1 MEKESLYI
9 LKLDTQG
16 SKVKFP
22 NADMPAKLGEYTYT
36 AQRMA
41 GTPTLTATLNYP
53 SCLDELW
60 TGEEFVEFRGEKY
73 YIDQVPTSSKDN
85 KSIMYKHELQFVS
98 ERIVLENV
106 YFMDVVTAGE
116 DTYHSNSTSVKF
128 MGDINEFAGR
138 LNASM
143 TKSGIGYSVV
153 IDEDITS
160 ESKLVSLDSVYLA
173 EALQSIYTIY
183 ELPYYFV
190 GKVCHIGYT
199 ENVISTPF
207 EYKKGLVS
215 IKKTNANYKIVN
227 RVTGVGS
234 SDNIPFYYPNDDEKG
249 TIERTQNLMPSIYR
263 QTNGAERFYNALN
276 DTYKIPGTNDYYFF
290 KNTYSSKKV
299 KEIKVDFSDIKPTIE
314 NVTNASGQLFG
325 EIADIAFDDNDSD
338 ELGTGEGNNIFNGT
352 DEYVHSY
359 FYIKLHI
366 YNGDYGFNLFEQGL
380 EGGTAVI
387 NMTTGN
393 CAACEFEIG
402 VTYKDNE
409 PGRAFNPVLVDSS
422 GNLPAGDFE
431 QKVTS
436 QTSQYVESQQNTS
449 TNEVWIA
456 VKKDNTTFGVVMPN
470 ATNNYKPS
478 VGDKFVITGIKMPKS
493 LVLAA
498 EKRLDEALIK
508 YMSENN
514 DEKFSFSV
522 SFSRVFLAEN
532 SMLAGLLNE
541 NSRIYIKYNDKEYF
555 MYVNSFTCKAD
566 KNCLYDISVEL
577 TDKLSANVSALRSTI
592 TEIAG
597 DIIGERMGAS
607 LNVSDILGRIS
618 RYFISKINSDTS
630 NGLIT
635 FLKGLLIGKNGSG
648 ITVLENGMS
657 QAVVDYL
664 YVKVKAVFDEL
675 EVKKKTYVGG
685 EQVISHAGMKCNRVD
700 ELDDVYR
707 CYFKEEEDGIEIENQ
722 FTLGSLAIAQECNI
736 KTGISHH
743 VGNRYYW
750 RLVTAVGE
758 NYIDLSKTVCDPNV
772 ENDVPVAGD
781 DIVGLGHKTDITRQA
796 AIILSSV
803 NEVSP
808 SIIMYQGIN
817 DFTLTG
823 KDVISFDFDKSTG
836 KARMKVYGDTYIGD
850 KDRTTYMEYTQ
861 DKGVDIKGMFHIEKG
876 STGWKNMEGLPD
888 EIQAAAD
895 LAQEAKDAIDNAA
908 VGSVNLLRNSGFT
921 GDYETEDLSAATE
934 LSADTEL
941 YSKQLKYWTG
951 VATVSADSAA
961 GSGYSAS
968 IGSLSQSVSLIK
980 NENYVISF
988 KAKGT
993 SVAVSCGDFSTTQPL
1008 ASDYQRYTFKF
1019 AFNGTGIFMLSSTAT
1034 ICDLQLERGTIATD
1048 WKPSILDNDKA
1059 TAGFQSINYIASAIK
1074 DGSVDILGGLI
1085 LANMIQLGNY
1095 KDDKLQKVTAGVS
1108 GIYNDD
1114 DDVAFWAGGTL
1125 QQAILTVMRFRN
1137 DPNYQPTDTE
1147 WANMANFVATHGGDT
1162 FLRGYIYALGG
1173 KFRGVVEALGGF
1185 FRGKVETSVDG
1196 KRIVIDPDKNTLEMY
1211 TTEGHAT
1218 LILRFDTSSDGWE
1231 YGDLILRKYVG
1242 DQLIQETTV
1251 YPERIRI
1258 QNHAENTDIILTPN
1272 NVSFYGSKGETLLV
1286 GMKPVYDGVS
1296 VSKYVAN
1303 IDCSNWPGKD
1313 DVSSGQVYVEYE
1325 IVEGVVTNGTL
1336 KVKR

>member
-722 FTLGSLAIAQECNI
+722 FTPGSLAIAQECNI
-736 KTGISHH
+736 KTGVSHH

-781 DIVGLGHKTDITRQA
+781 DIVGLGHKTDMTRQA

-836 KARMKVYGDTYIGD
+836 KARMKVYGNAYIGD
-850 KDRTTYMEYTQ
+850 KDRTTYMEYTH
-861 DKGVDIKGMFHIEKG
+861 DKGVDIKGMFHIEQG
-876 STGWKNMEGLPD
+876 STGWRNMEGLPD

-895 LAQEAKDAIDNAA
+895 LAQKAQDAIDNAA

-921 GDYETEDLSAATE
+921 GDYESETLSSDTQ

-941 YSKQLKYWTG
+941 YSKQLKHWTG
-951 VATVSADSAA
+951 VATVSSDSAA
-961 GSGYSAS
+961 GSGYSAA

-980 NENYVISF
+980 GESYVISY

-993 SVAVSCGDFSTTQPL
+993 SVSVSCGDFSTTQPL

-1019 AFNGTGIFMLSSTAT
+1019 AFNGAGIFMLSGTAT

-1095 KDDKLQKVTAGVS
+1095 KDGKLQKVTAGVS

-1137 DPNYQPTDTE
+1137 DPNYQPTDEE

-1258 QNHAENTDIILTPN
+1258 QNHVENTDIILTPN

-1286 GMKPVYDGVS
+1286 GMKPVYDGGA

-1303 IDCSNWPGKD
+1303 IECSNWPSKD
-1313 DVSSGQVYVEYE
+1313 NVSSGQVYVEYE
-1325 IVEGVVTNGTL
+1325 TLEGIVTNGVL
-1336 KVKR
+1336 KVRK

>member
-1 MEKESLYI
+1 
-9 LKLDTQG
+9 
-16 SKVKFP
+16 
-22 NADMPAKLGEYTYT
+22 
-36 AQRMA
+36 
-41 GTPTLTATLNYP
+41 
-53 SCLDELW
+53 
-60 TGEEFVEFRGEKY
+60 
-73 YIDQVPTSSKDN
+73 
-85 KSIMYKHELQFVS
+85 
-98 ERIVLENV
+98 
-106 YFMDVVTAGE
+106 
-116 DTYHSNSTSVKF
+116 
-128 MGDINEFAGR
+128 
-138 LNASM
+138 
-143 TKSGIGYSVV
+143 
-153 IDEDITS
+153 
-160 ESKLVSLDSVYLA
+160 
-173 EALQSIYTIY
+173 
-183 ELPYYFV
+183 
-190 GKVCHIGYT
+190 
-199 ENVISTPF
+199 
-207 EYKKGLVS
+207 
-215 IKKTNANYKIVN
+215 
-227 RVTGVGS
+227 
-234 SDNIPFYYPNDDEKG
+234 
-249 TIERTQNLMPSIYR
+249 
-263 QTNGAERFYNALN
+263 
-276 DTYKIPGTNDYYFF
+276 
-290 KNTYSSKKV
+290 
-299 KEIKVDFSDIKPTIE
+299 
-314 NVTNASGQLFG
+314 
-325 EIADIAFDDNDSD
+325 
-338 ELGTGEGNNIFNGT
+338 
-352 DEYVHSY
+352 
-359 FYIKLHI
+359 
-366 YNGDYGFNLFEQGL
+366 
-380 EGGTAVI
+380 
-387 NMTTGN
+387 MTTGN

-436 QTSQYVESQQNTS
+436 QTSQYIESQQNTS

-597 DIIGERMGAS
+597 DIIGERMGVS

-618 RYFISKINSDTS
+618 RYFISKINNDTA
-630 NGLIT
+630 NELIT

-722 FTLGSLAIAQECNI
+722 FTPGSLAIAQECNI

-823 KDVISFDFDKSTG
+823 KDVISFDFDRSTG

-861 DKGVDIKGMFHIEKG
+861 DKGVDIKGMFHIEQG

-941 YSKQLKYWTG
+941 FSKQLEYWTG
-951 VATVSADSAA
+951 VATVSADSDA
-961 GSGYSAS
+961 GSGYSAA

-980 NENYVISF
+980 GESYVISY

-993 SVAVSCGDFSTTQPL
+993 SVSVSCGSFSVSQPL
-1008 ASDYQRYTFKF
+1008 TSSYQRYTHKIT
-1019 AFNGTGIFMLSSTAT
+1019 FNGSGIFLISGTAT
-1034 ICDLQLERGTIATD
+1034 VCDLQLERGTIATD

-1095 KDDKLQKVTAGVS
+1095 KNGKLQKVTAGVS

-1114 DDVAFWAGGTL
+1114 DDVAFWAGGKL
-1125 QQAILTVMRFRN
+1125 EQAILTVMRFRN
-1137 DPNYQPTDTE
+1137 DPNYQPTDAE
-1147 WANMANFVATHGGDT
+1147 WANMANFVATHGGDV

-1173 KFRGVVEALGGF
+1173 Y
-1185 FRGKVETSVDG
+1185 FRGKIEIANGKILLNEDGSGQLANGNIKWDADGNPEFVGKVKVSSPSGYEITIFPEDEYGRPSIDIHDNDGNSLLDISLQYGLKGMVPRIFMNDPSNSDVLYFRPDSMVVEQRG
-1196 KRIVIDPDKNTLEMY
+1196 
-1211 TTEGHAT
+1211 
-1218 LILRFDTSSDGWE
+1218 SDG
-1231 YGDLILRKYVG
+1231 YIYQTQIMGG
-1242 DQLIQETTV
+1242 
-1251 YPERIRI
+1251 RII
-1258 QNHAENTDIILTPN
+1258 M
-1272 NVSFYGSKGETLLV
+1272 VKGS
-1286 GMKPVYDGVS
+1286 
-1296 VSKYVAN
+1296 
-1303 IDCSNWPGKD
+1303 
-1313 DVSSGQVYVEYE
+1313 E
-1325 IVEGVVTNGTL
+1325 IVWDQSIL
-1336 KVKR
+1336 PK

>member
-128 MGDINEFAGR
+128 MGDINEFVGR

-143 TKSGIGYSVV
+143 AKSGIGYSIV

-215 IKKTNANYKIVN
+215 IKKTNANYKTVN

-436 QTSQYVESQQNTS
+436 QTSQYIESQQNPS

-597 DIIGERMGAS
+597 DIIGERMGVS

-618 RYFISKINSDTS
+618 RYFISKINNDTA

-722 FTLGSLAIAQECNI
+722 FTPGSLAIAQECNI
-736 KTGISHH
+736 KTGVSHH

-781 DIVGLGHKTDITRQA
+781 DIVGLGHKTDMTRQA

-941 YSKQLKYWTG
+941 FSKQLEYWTG
-951 VATVSADSAA
+951 VATVSADSDA
-961 GSGYSAS
+961 GFGYSAA

-980 NENYVISF
+980 GESYVISY

-993 SVAVSCGDFSTTQPL
+993 SVSVSCGSFSVSQPL
-1008 ASDYQRYTFKF
+1008 TSSYQRYTHKIT
-1019 AFNGTGIFMLSSTAT
+1019 FNGSGIFLISGTAT
-1034 ICDLQLERGTIATD
+1034 VCDLQLERGTIATD

-1095 KDDKLQKVTAGVS
+1095 KNGKLQKVTAGVS

-1114 DDVAFWAGGTL
+1114 DDVAFWAGGKL
-1125 QQAILTVMRFRN
+1125 EQAILTVMRFRN
-1137 DPNYQPTDTE
+1137 DPNYQPTDAE
-1147 WANMANFVATHGGDT
+1147 WANMANFVATHGGDV

-1173 KFRGVVEALGGF
+1173 KFRGEVNAESGIFKNVKSPNGNFKIDEDGNIWIKGEGEFSGTVNVISSNGYKIVISPEDEYSVPSIRMYDYNEEELFSISLQYGLGGMIPSISMF
-1185 FRGKVETSVDG
+1185 
-1196 KRIVIDPDKNTLEMY
+1196 DPS
-1211 TTEGHAT
+1211 
-1218 LILRFDTSSDGWE
+1218 SSDRLYFRPDSMVAEQKGSDG
-1231 YGDLILRKYVG
+1231 YIYQTQIMGG
-1242 DQLIQETTV
+1242 
-1251 YPERIRI
+1251 RII
-1258 QNHAENTDIILTPN
+1258 M
-1272 NVSFYGSKGETLLV
+1272 VKGS
-1286 GMKPVYDGVS
+1286 
-1296 VSKYVAN
+1296 
-1303 IDCSNWPGKD
+1303 
-1313 DVSSGQVYVEYE
+1313 E
-1325 IVEGVVTNGTL
+1325 IVWDQNQL
-1336 KVKR
+1336 PK

>member
-128 MGDINEFAGR
+128 MGDINEFVGR

-143 TKSGIGYSVV
+143 AKSGIGYSIV

-215 IKKTNANYKIVN
+215 IKKTNANYKTVN

-338 ELGTGEGNNIFNGT
+338 ELGTGEGDNIFNGT

-380 EGGTAVI
+380 EGATAVI

-436 QTSQYVESQQNTS
+436 QTSQYIESQQNTS

-597 DIIGERMGAS
+597 DIIGERMGVS

-618 RYFISKINSDTS
+618 RYFISKINNDTA

-722 FTLGSLAIAQECNI
+722 FTPGSLAIAQECNI
-736 KTGISHH
+736 KTGVSHH

-823 KDVISFDFDKSTG
+823 KDVISFDFDRSTG

-876 STGWKNMEGLPD
+876 STGWRNMEGLPD

-895 LAQEAKDAIDNAA
+895 LAQKAQDAIDNAA

-921 GDYETEDLSAATE
+921 GDYESETLSSDTQ

-961 GSGYSAS
+961 GSGYSAA

-980 NENYVISF
+980 GESYVISY

-993 SVAVSCGDFSTTQPL
+993 SVSVSCGSFSVSQPL
-1008 ASDYQRYTFKF
+1008 TSSYQRYTHKIT
-1019 AFNGTGIFMLSSTAT
+1019 FNGSGIFLISGTAT
-1034 ICDLQLERGTIATD
+1034 VCDLQLERGTIATD

-1095 KDDKLQKVTAGVS
+1095 KDGKLQKVTAGVS

-1137 DPNYQPTDTE
+1137 DPNYQPTDEE
-1147 WANMANFVATHGGDT
+1147 WANMANFVATHGGNA
-1162 FLRGYIYALGG
+1162 FFRGYIYALGG
-1173 KFRGVVEALGGF
+1173 Y
-1185 FRGKVETSVDG
+1185 FRGKVEIANGKILLNEDG
-1196 KRIVIDPDKNTLEMY
+1196 SGQLANGNIKWDADGNPEFVGKVKVKSSNGYTISIEPENEYGIPSIEMRDNTNASLIDISCIYGLKGLIPMVSMFDPNSNDVLYFRPDSMVVEQK
-1211 TTEGHAT
+1211 G
-1218 LILRFDTSSDGWE
+1218 SDG
-1231 YGDLILRKYVG
+1231 YIYQTQIMGG
-1242 DQLIQETTV
+1242 
-1251 YPERIRI
+1251 RII
-1258 QNHAENTDIILTPN
+1258 M
-1272 NVSFYGSKGETLLV
+1272 VKGS
-1286 GMKPVYDGVS
+1286 
-1296 VSKYVAN
+1296 
-1303 IDCSNWPGKD
+1303 
-1313 DVSSGQVYVEYE
+1313 E
-1325 IVEGVVTNGTL
+1325 IVWDQNQL
-1336 KVKR
+1336 PK